1 MLGSTIS
8 PRTKTPPPVLSPLRQ
23 CENTLGAIPCEE
35 SWEITDIS
43 CCPNPNI
50 PSTAL
55 SDFVKSP
62 LCWLLQL
69 LDSQCND
76 YHIRLIP

>member
-1 MLGSTIS
+1 MFGSTIS
-8 PRTKTPPPVLSPLRQ
+8 PRTKTPPPLLSPFKQ
-23 CENTLGAIPCEE
+23 WENTLGAIPCEE
-35 SWEITDIS
+35 SCEITDMP

-62 LCWLLQL
+62 VCWMLQL
-69 LDSQCND
+69 FHSTTS
-76 YHIRLIP
+76 